1 MMDVSVII
9 VNYNT
14 KELTRSCLDSVFEKT
29 EGVDYEVILVD
40 NGSTDGSK
48 EQFEKDT
55 RIQYIY
61 NEENL
66 GFGKAN
72 NICYQH
78 SCGKYLFLL
87 NSDTLLLNNAIKEFY
102 DGMESHDERIACMG
116 CILMGTN
123 GQRTH
128 SYGKFPTLVNEIMR
142 RVPLLRRYKKGM
154 VGFDTKP
161 ISIIDPHCFEV
172 EYVTGADLFM
182 RKDIADKYGLF
193 DPDFFLY
200 YEETEMQYRYRKHH
214 YISCIIDTPSI
225 IHFGAGSNKEKV
237 SRWSW
242 NSIPE
247 LMTCYR
253 KMYGTTQL
261 RLFKIFLVTL
271 ISPFA
276 LLDWQ
281 YPVRSRLEYIAKVI
295 ES

>member
-1 MMDVSVII
+1 
-9 VNYNT
+9 
-14 KELTRSCLDSVFEKT
+14 
-29 EGVDYEVILVD
+29 
-40 NGSTDGSK
+40 
-48 EQFEKDT
+48 
-55 RIQYIY
+55 
-61 NEENL
+61 
-66 GFGKAN
+66 
-72 NICYQH
+72 
-78 SCGKYLFLL
+78 LL
-87 NSDTLLLNNAIKEFY
+87 NSDTLILNNAIKEFY
-102 DGMESHDERIACMG
+102 DGMESRSDRIACMG
-116 CILMGTN
+116 CVLKGRN

-128 SYGKFPTLVNEIMR
+128 SYGNYPTLGNEIMR
-142 RVPLLRRYKKGM
+142 RVPFLRRYKYGM
-154 VGFDTKP
+154 FGFDTKP
-161 ISIIDPHCFEV
+161 ISFIDQHCFEV

-182 RKDIADKYGLF
+182 RKEVADKYGLF

-237 SRWSW
+237 SRWNW

-276 LLDWQ
+276 LIDWQ

>member
-14 KELTRSCLDSVFEKT
+14 KEITQSCIDSVFEKT

-61 NEENL
+61 NEVNL
-66 GFGKAN
+66 GFGRAN
-72 NICYQH
+72 NIGYQH

-87 NSDTLLLNNAIKEFY
+87 NSDTLILNNAIKEFY
-102 DGMESHDERIACMG
+102 DRMESHADRVACMG
-116 CILMGTN
+116 CILKGRN

-128 SYGKFPTLVNEIMR
+128 SYGTFPTLVNEIMR

-161 ISIIDPHCFEV
+161 ISIIDQHCFEV

-200 YEETEMQYRYRKHH
+200 YEETEMQYRYKKHH
-214 YISCIIDTPSI
+214 YISCIIDTPNI
-225 IHFGAGSNKEKV
+225 IHFRGGSNKKGV
-237 SRWSW
+237 DRWDW
-242 NSIPE
+242 TIIPG
-247 LMTCYR
+247 LMTCYK

-261 RLFKIFLVTL
+261 ILFKILLFTL
-271 ISPFA
+271 IIPFA
-276 LLDWQ
+276 LIDWQ
-281 YPVRSRLEYIAKVI
+281 YPVRTRLEYITKVI
-295 ES
+295 KS

>member
-1 MMDVSVII
+1 MMTVSGIRI
-9 VNYNT
+9 AMT
-14 KELTRSCLDSVFEKT
+14 SRISRTRIE
-29 EGVDYEVILVD
+29 YEVILVD
-40 NGSTDGSK
+40 NGSTDGSR
-48 EQFEKDT
+48 ENFEKDK

-61 NEENL
+61 SEVNL

-72 NICYQH
+72 NIGYQH

-87 NSDTLLLNNAIKEFY
+87 NSDTRLLNNAIKEFY
-102 DGMESHDERIACMG
+102 DGMESHTDRIACMG
-116 CILMGTN
+116 CILIGKN

-142 RVPLLRRYKKGM
+142 RVPLLRRYKKCM

-161 ISIIDPHCFEV
+161 ISFIDPQCFEV

-182 RKDIADKYGLF
+182 RKDVADKYGLF

-214 YISCIIDTPSI
+214 YVSCIIVTPSI
-225 IHFGAGSNKEKV
+225 IHFGAGSNKERID
-237 SRWSW
+237 RWNW
-242 NSIPE
+242 NSIPG
-247 LMTCYR
+247 LMICYK

-261 RLFKIFLVTL
+261 RLFKILFVTL
-271 ISPFA
+271 IIPFA
-276 LLDWQ
+276 LIDWQ
-281 YPVRSRLEYIAKVI
+281 CPVRRRLEFITKVI